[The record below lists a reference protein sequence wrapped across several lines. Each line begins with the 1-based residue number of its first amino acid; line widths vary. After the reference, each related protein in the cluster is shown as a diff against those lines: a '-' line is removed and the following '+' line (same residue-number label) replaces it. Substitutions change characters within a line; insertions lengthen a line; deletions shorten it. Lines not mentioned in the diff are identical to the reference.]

1 MPDQFAI
8 LLHFS
13 DQMHGQAVQYPIG
26 INEIEREV
34 IIGFE
39 QNLAQRDTNNT
50 VLTRVIIADEEFAPG
65 KLFIPADTT
74 E

>member
-1 MPDQFAI
+1 MPDQFTV
-8 LLHFS
+8 LVHLS
-13 DQMHGQAVQYPIG
+13 DQTHGQAVQYPIG

-39 QNLAQRDTNNT
+39 QNLAQRDTNNR
-50 VLTRVIIADEEFAPG
+50 VLMKVKIANEEFAPG
-65 KLFIPADTT
+65 ELPVMADTT